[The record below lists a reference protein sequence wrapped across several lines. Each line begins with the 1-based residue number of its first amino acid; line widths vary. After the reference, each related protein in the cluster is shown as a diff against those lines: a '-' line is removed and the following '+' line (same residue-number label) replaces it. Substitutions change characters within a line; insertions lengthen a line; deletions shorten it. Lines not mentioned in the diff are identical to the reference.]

1 VNTRRIAA
9 LMFAMSALFATMPS
23 FTRVASPPAPPEAKT
38 DIGALDGAAYRIDVP
53 AKWNGGLVMFFH
65 GYSVDPIEF
74 EKGERISPMFDGML
88 ARGYAVAQSAYAST
102 GWAVEEGARDT
113 ERLRRF
119 FVDKHGAPKET
130 LVAGMSMGGTLTVVA
145 METQPDVYAG
155 GLSLC
160 GALEATD
167 RLMQRDFA
175 LRAAF
180 DHYFPDVLGPIVPV
194 PPGFVPDEAAVAK
207 VKTAFAS
214 NPAGARAVQSFYV
227 VADAA
232 TLPDVIV
239 FDTYEILE
247 MQKRTGGNPFG
258 NADFIY
264 TGSGDDFALNDGV
277 KRYRP
282 DDAAVRRMA
291 MFYTPSG
298 KLAKPLLAL
307 HDTGDPLVDASSAF
321 DYAIVAQRAGN
332 GDRFVQQFVN
342 RKGHCAFQPNEI
354 DRAFGELLDWVHSGK
369 RPTSGPLP

>member
-1 VNTRRIAA
+1 MRRAVP
-9 LMFAMSALFATMPS
+9 LMLAILTLFAPPS
-23 FTRVASPPAPPEAKT
+23 FARVGPSPDAKT
-38 DIGALDGAAYRIDVP
+38 EIGALDGVAYRIDVP
-53 AKWNGGLVMFFH
+53 TKWSGGLVVFFH
-65 GYSVDPIEF
+65 GYSAEPIAF
-74 EKGERISPMFDGML
+74 AKGDRISPMFDGML
-88 ARGYAVAQSAYAST
+88 ARGYAIAQSAYAKT

-119 FVDKHGAPKET
+119 FVEKHGAPKET
-130 LVAGMSMGGTLTVVA
+130 LVAGMSMGGTLTVMA

-160 GALEATD
+160 GALESTD

-180 DHYFPDVLGPIVPV
+180 DHYFPGVLGPLVPV
-194 PPGFVPDEAAVAK
+194 PSDFVPDDAAVAK
-207 VKTAFAS
+207 VRAALAS

-247 MQKRTGGNPFG
+247 MQKRAGGNPFG

-264 TGSGDDFALNDGV
+264 TGSGDDFALNAGV
-277 KRYRP
+277 ARYRP
-282 DDAAVRRMA
+282 DDAAVQRMA
-291 MFYTPSG
+291 RFYTPTG
-298 KLAKPLLAL
+298 KIAKPLLAL
-307 HDTGDPLVDASSAF
+307 HDTGDPLVDASTAF
-321 DYAIVAQRAGN
+321 DYAIVAQRTGN

-342 RKGHCAFQPNEI
+342 RKGHCVFQPAEI
-354 DRAFGELLDWVHSGK
+354 DRAFGELLDWVHAGK
-369 RPTSGPLP
+369 RPPSGPLP